1 MDLYKKVSQQINKA
15 IYALLNDFKRYFLD
29 NQSDF
34 SGDFLIINLIQY
46 NNSSVHENT
55 KFSFTDQQK
64 IIEELEKCD
73 SKSNTE
79 LGGPIDA
86 INSIVKLDLRDA
98 SMRFLFHFCLGS
110 DECPEKEKEDNEVD
124 SEIRNCEVKYELI
137 FFDNKINQK
146 YCDKVSSVINTD
158 INIVNVS

>member
-110 DECPEKEKEDNEVD
+110 DECPVKEKEDVEVD
-124 SEIRNCEVKYELI
+124 TEIRNCEVKYELI

-146 YCDKVSSVINTD
+146 YCDKVSTVINTD